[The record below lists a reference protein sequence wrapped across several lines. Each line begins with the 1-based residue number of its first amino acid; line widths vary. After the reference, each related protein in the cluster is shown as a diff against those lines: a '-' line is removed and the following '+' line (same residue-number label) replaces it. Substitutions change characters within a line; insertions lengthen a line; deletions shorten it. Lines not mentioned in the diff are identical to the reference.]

1 MNQLRWQLSL
11 CQAEDT
17 DLMTSSLAG
26 LSQTEVTAGSR
37 RSALLVTAPS
47 PPRPCPPPLRLVMGQ
62 MSPGSQ
68 LTPLGFQSRLTVSQK
83 ETERDGKLG
92 GLLVFMDDLD
102 FSSVVSKFDHV
113 TGKYG
118 TRCAIQET
126 LYVLIQDVIFSHIKS
141 SFFWCEYR
149 NTLSFLFVL

>member
-1 MNQLRWQLSL
+1 MNQLRWQLSF

-68 LTPLGFQSRLTVSQK
+68 LTPLGSQSRLTVSQK
-83 ETERDGKLG
+83 ETERDGKQG
-92 GLLVFMDDLD
+92 ACWFMD
-102 FSSVVSKFDHV
+102 KFDHV